1 MSGEGTLQSRPLIIA
16 PMELRLRSGGTQATN
31 RALVTCPDCDAPMV
45 IRRSE
50 RQTQTLKTMDV
61 ICTNPGCGTTGG
73 MELSFI
79 HYYSRG
85 TNPRPG
91 LHLKACPRERIPQ
104 VLPPS
109 PGAHDDPDQM
119 SMFAPPD

>member
-1 MSGEGTLQSRPLIIA
+1 MSGEGTISSRPLILA
-16 PMELRLRSGGTQATN
+16 PMELRLRSGGTQTKD
-31 RALVTCPDCDAPMV
+31 RAFVTCPDCDAPMI

-85 TNPRPG
+85 ANPRPG

-104 VLPPS
+104 VMPPR
-109 PGAHDDPDQM
+109 PGVHDDPDQM
-119 SMFAPPD
+119 SMFSPPG